1 MARKSNLWCPNFKSM
16 KQCIVILSNNP
27 SILGVNAL
35 PFGGVGSVAGFLR
48 VSHALWHIGAVA
60 LGLCWT
66 AFYDDFSVLSREE
79 LLRSTSSSCELLF
92 RLLGIDY
99 ADTGKEAVPFSQN
112 FKMLGLVVNT
122 ESSTSA
128 SLSISH
134 TEERRQEL
142 VASLQS
148 ILDNGSLT
156 PKEAEKLRGR
166 MVFFEGYTFGRIA
179 NAAVKNLGRLS
190 MNQTANNVLNNELA
204 STLRFLMFRVQSA
217 EPVKVEK
224 CFSSTWLV
232 FTDGCCEADKR
243 FGGIGGI
250 LISPQGSCVSFFSS
264 AVPSWMMDKLLVK
277 SANPIHEL
285 EILPVHGGDI
295 STSLKW
301 YGTLTMSRQG
311 WLSFVVQVK
320 RNMHQYSLK
329 PLYKLNA
336 TLRLNHGSHVCRLI
350 QIQLMVYLV
359 CHAIFPFHL
368 VRNKPRLSGR
378 VAGASWIRGE
388 RFGRLRM
395 TPQLLEEKELSAQ

>member
-1 MARKSNLWCPNFKSM
+1 M
-16 KQCIVILSNNP
+16 
-27 SILGVNAL
+27 
-35 PFGGVGSVAGFLR
+35 AGFLR

-79 LLRSTSSSCELLF
+79 LLHSTSSSCELLF

-329 PLYKLNA
+329 PLCKLNA
-336 TLRLNHGSHVCRLI
+336 TLRLNHGSHVS
-350 QIQLMVYLV
+350 VS
-359 CHAIFPFHL
+359 F
-368 VRNKPRLSGR
+368 KS
-378 VAGASWIRGE
+378 S
-388 RFGRLRM
+388 
-395 TPQLLEEKELSAQ
+395 

>member
-329 PLYKLNA
+329 PLCKLNA

-359 CHAIFPFHL
+359 CHAIFPFTWCGTNHY
-368 VRNKPRLSGR
+368 
-378 VAGASWIRGE
+378 
-388 RFGRLRM
+388 
-395 TPQLLEEKELSAQ
+395 